1 MNLELLEIAY
11 GIKIER
17 SSHLELFYKNG
28 ALVDFLKFIGKH
40 LCLSL
45 FFNDLNKCHW
55 ETVIQSCSTK
65 MSFLKISQNS
75 GKHLC
80 WTLFFNKITRCRP
93 ATLLNR
99 LRDIY
104 FPVKLTLWKSCE
116 RLFLK
121 IIVDVGNWRWVLTC
135 FFIVFAWAWDLS
147 YMRLIQSRKSLFTVG

>member
-93 ATLLNR
+93 ETLLNR
-99 LRDIY
+99 LRDI
-104 FPVKLTLWKSCE
+104 FSCETNFVEILWTAVSENNSWCWKLTLG
-116 RLFLK
+116 L
-121 IIVDVGNWRWVLTC
+121 DVFFYC
-135 FFIVFAWAWDLS
+135 FCLS
-147 YMRLIQSRKSLFTVG
+147 LRPFVYEANTI